1 MSETTSKRLLSLD
14 VFRGITIAA
23 MVLVNDAGDWGHVYE
38 PLEHASWNGLTPTDL
53 IFPFFM
59 FIVGTAMTLSFA
71 KRRESG
77 VADKTLFKHVLIRS
91 IIIFAIGVFLYA
103 VPTFNLHT
111 FRIMGVLQRIAV
123 AYLIASA
130 IYLYV
135 SKQGIIWWIAGLLLT
150 YWAAM
155 TLIPVPGFGAGVITP
170 EGNLSA
176 YLDNLI
182 LGSHNYVWTKTW
194 DPEGIL
200 STVPSIATVLLGILS
215 GFELRSERSLTEK
228 ITNFFFWG
236 VTLVVIALMINPF
249 FPINKN
255 LWTSSYVLV
264 TGGLAFISLAWYIY
278 VIDIKQKKN
287 WTKPFVVLGLNA
299 IAAYVF
305 ASLLATALYN
315 ITLNVGSEV
324 KSLHEIIFKNV
335 FSWIPDPYIASA
347 SFATGFVLVTWLFA
361 WLLYKNKLF
370 IKV

>member
-1 MSETTSKRLLSLD
+1 MSDLTSKRLLSLD

-23 MVLVNDAGDWGHVYE
+23 MVLVNDAGDWSHVYE
-38 PLEHASWNGLTPTDL
+38 PLEHAAWNGLTPTDL

-71 KRRESG
+71 KRREKG
-77 VADKTLFKHVLIRS
+77 VADSTLFKHVIIRS

-103 VPTFNLHT
+103 VPSFDLHT
-111 FRIMGVLQRIAV
+111 MRILGVLQRIAI
-123 AYLIASA
+123 AYLISSA
-130 IYLYV
+130 IYLNFNH
-135 SKQGIIWWIAGLLLT
+135 KAIIVWIIFLLGS

-170 EGNLSA
+170 EGNLA
-176 YLDNLI
+176 GYIDRMV

-215 GFELRSERSLTEK
+215 GFELRSERSLSEK
-228 ITNFFFWG
+228 VMNFFFWG
-236 VTLVVIALMINPF
+236 VTLVVSGLLVNPF
-249 FPINKN
+249 FPVNKN

-264 TGGLAFISLAWYIY
+264 TGGLAFISLAWCIY
-278 VIDIKQKKN
+278 VIDIKQKTS

-305 ASLLATALYN
+305 AALLSTAVFN
-315 ITLNVGSEV
+315 ITFNTGSGV
-324 KSLHEIIFKNV
+324 QSLQEIIYKNV
-335 FSWIPDPYIASA
+335 FSWMINPYIASA
-347 SFATGFVLVTWLFA
+347 SYAFGFVVVTWIFA
-361 WLLYKNKLF
+361 WVLYKNKLF